1 MKIDI
6 ITIFPDY
13 YQGPLTTSILK
24 RAQDQGHVQIDL
36 HDLRQ
41 WTTDRHRT
49 VDDRPYGGGA
59 GMLMRAEPLF
69 KAVDSLRQACSKVI
83 LLTPQGALFSQKK
96 AEALT
101 SCTHLIMI
109 CGHYEGVDERVR
121 EQLIDA
127 EISVGDYVLTNGNL
141 AALIVTDV
149 VVRLLPGVLG
159 SDESAVDESFSEGLL
174 EYPQYT
180 RPEEFR
186 GMRVPEILLSGN
198 HEKIA
203 EWRREQSLQRT
214 RERRPDLFEK
224 LKKSSG
230 GMPDASDH

>member
-1 MKIDI
+1 
-6 ITIFPDY
+6 
-13 YQGPLTTSILK
+13 
-24 RAQDQGHVQIDL
+24 
-36 HDLRQ
+36 
-41 WTTDRHRT
+41 
-49 VDDRPYGGGA
+49 
-59 GMLMRAEPLF
+59 
-69 KAVDSLRQACSKVI
+69 
-83 LLTPQGALFSQKK
+83 
-96 AEALT
+96 
-101 SCTHLIMI
+101 MI

-121 EQLIDA
+121 DRIIDA

-141 AALIVTDV
+141 AALIVTDA

-186 GMRVPEILLSGN
+186 GMRVPEVLLSGN

-224 LKKSSG
+224 LKNSSG